1 MYLNCEIPFVPT
13 KLKPGYPFHP
23 RELIPF
29 KKKVKYSPI
38 LIFVKDVE
46 DFLDFLLIA
55 RPSLEMN
62 DDGGLDCLGA

>member
-13 KLKPGYPFHP
+13 KEKPIP
-23 RELIPF
+23 RKRDDPI
-29 KKKVKYSPI
+29 KKVKYPPI

-46 DFLDFLLIA
+46 DFLYFLLIT
-55 RPSLEMN
+55 RPLLEMN